1 MKFESLVIPDRYYD
15 SVFLM
20 RAAKRMSDME
30 GVAQAAAV
38 MGTPRNIQILAD
50 AGFQDV
56 ETLGAVANDLVI
68 SLQVN
73 KPEDAKSVFDT
84 IEELLKPIASENS
97 ATVYRSLDQAFDA
110 QPTSNIAVISV
121 PGEYAAREAR
131 TALDRG
137 LNVFMFSDNVP
148 IDDELGLK
156 TAAQAK
162 GLLVMGP
169 DCGTSIIDGKGI
181 GFANVVRRGPI
192 GVVGASGTGIQEVT
206 TLAHNMGS
214 GISHALGIGSRD
226 LSDKIGGI
234 SALQAID
241 ALEDDPATSVIVIIS
256 KPPDEA
262 TLTKVRERIGRCSKP
277 VVTCFLG
284 ASLSPDQDRDD
295 VVETSNLDAAVHA
308 ALGFAGGGLSIESDD
323 PDDETATVEA
333 ERNLYADSQRYV
345 RGVFA
350 GGTFCLQ
357 SQQVFS
363 ESGVPVYSNS
373 PSRKELSLAD
383 VNRGIQHSMVDMGAD
398 EFTVG
403 RPHPM
408 IDSTSRAERILSEA
422 QDPDVAVLLLDFIL
436 GYGSSDDPVGEL
448 IPAISEAQNTVKG
461 RGGHLTIVASICGT
475 ADDPQGLDSQKNMLS
490 DAGVL
495 VCSTNYRASRLALKL
510 AESIAV

>member
-1 MKFESLVIPDRYYD
+1 
-15 SVFLM
+15 
-20 RAAKRMSDME
+20 ME

-56 ETLGAVANDLVI
+56 ETLGAAPNDLVI
-68 SLQVN
+68 SLQVK
-73 KPEDAKSVFDT
+73 KPEDAKSVFDS
-84 IEELLKPIASENS
+84 IEELLQPVAIENS
-97 ATVYRSLDQAFDA
+97 ATVYRSLDQALNA
-110 QPTSNIAVISV
+110 QPTSNIAIISV

-131 TALDRG
+131 AALDRG
-137 LNVFMFSDNVP
+137 LNVFIFSDNVP
-148 IDDELGLK
+148 IDDELELK
-156 TAAQAK
+156 RTAQEK

-206 TLAHNMGS
+206 TLVHNMGS

-241 ALEDDPATSVIVIIS
+241 ALEDDPETSVIVIIS
-256 KPPDEA
+256 KPPAET
-262 TLTKVRERIGRCSKP
+262 TLSKVRERIGRCSKP

-284 ASLSPDQDRDD
+284 ASKSPEQDREN

-308 ALGFAGGGLSIESDD
+308 ALGFLEGGLSIEPDD
-323 PDDETATVEA
+323 PDDEAAIVET
-333 ERNLYADSQRYV
+333 ERNRYADSQRYV

-357 SQQVFS
+357 SQQVFFES
-363 ESGVPVYSNS
+363 EVPVHSNA
-373 PSRKELSLAD
+373 PLQKELSLPD
-383 VNRGIQHSMVDMGAD
+383 VNRGVQHSMVDMGAD

-422 QDPDVAVLLLDFIL
+422 QDSEVAVLLLDFIL

-461 RGGHLTIVASICGT
+461 RGGHLTIVASVCGT
-475 ADDPQGLDSQKNMLS
+475 IDDPQGLDSQKNMLKN
-490 DAGVL
+490 AGVL
-495 VCSTNYRASRLALKL
+495 VRSTNYSASRLALQL
-510 AESIAV
+510 AESITV